1 MNIDPSLNSWTTIFL
16 VVALHG
22 FVLSAIFFF
31 RKKGR
36 KAPNILLGG
45 FLFLFSV
52 MLLEYVAFWTNYNI
66 MFPHIVGVSL
76 SFQFLYGPL
85 IFLYVLSVLKPDKKW
100 RWEYLHFLPFLLHLM
115 WIAPSYLYTSA
126 EKAAMLIQNAETT
139 LSLNN
144 TMRFFV
150 IIKSVHMLIY
160 TGLLFNLER
169 ISGPLGINMNRIS
182 EQKSVWTRVIKY
194 GFFGYV
200 STYILF
206 HVMVDTIGYNLE
218 YDYLISFA
226 TSVFIFT
233 IGYVGLSKPDTL
245 YEAHNGFKYENSSLG
260 ESKSDH
266 YLEKLLLYMEDET
279 PYVDGDLKMEDLAE
293 ALDIPRHHLSQIINE
308 RLGKNFFEF
317 INSYRVDEAKRI
329 LSDPERADDII
340 LRVALESGFNNK
352 TTFNSAFKS
361 QVGTTPSKY
370 RKKTLNG
377 RLTHH

>member
-1 MNIDPSLNSWTTIFL
+1 
-16 VVALHG
+16 
-22 FVLSAIFFF
+22 
-31 RKKGR
+31 
-36 KAPNILLGG
+36 
-45 FLFLFSV
+45 
-52 MLLEYVAFWTNYNI
+52 
-66 MFPHIVGVSL
+66 
-76 SFQFLYGPL
+76 
-85 IFLYVLSVLKPDKKW
+85 
-100 RWEYLHFLPFLLHLM
+100 M